1 MSMKGSSG
9 SVLAVVVVAFLAG
22 AAGGWTIAPR
32 GQHSQADSE
41 PARWVARIDDTYIS
55 DSDFIEEMQRLAG
68 QRPGQFQDIEQ
79 RRMLL
84 DDLVYR
90 TALVKA
96 ADKAGL
102 TEQPELRR
110 TLDQLISNRYLQDTL
125 REAQRELSV
134 TDNDVQDYYKKR
146 ADEYVV
152 PARKRIAMLKIAVPA
167 DAGEPVWKA
176 AMARM
181 QQARDEATAL
191 DLSVPHFGS
200 IARDVSDDAASR
212 YRGGV
217 IGWIAEGRTDRYTYD
232 RAVIDAARALEKPG
246 AVSDVLRG
254 EGGVYL
260 VRLVESEPRQ
270 TRGLDQLA
278 SGIRQRILQDRL
290 AEAEHRFKQQLMR
303 EIGVEVRESV
313 LASITPLTPAAPHA
327 IDLSPQ
333 PPAMPKDQG

>member
-1 MSMKGSSG
+1 MSMRASSG

-22 AAGGWTIAPR
+22 AAGGWAMAPR
-32 GQHSQADSE
+32 GQQPQANAE

-55 DSDFIEEMQRLAG
+55 DSEFIDEMQRLAG

-79 RRMLL
+79 RRLLL

-90 TALVKA
+90 AALVKA

-102 TEQPELRR
+102 TGQPELRR
-110 TLDQLISNRYLQDTL
+110 TLDQLISNRYLQGTL
-125 REAQRELSV
+125 REAQRALNV
-134 TDNDVQDYYKKR
+134 TDDEVRDYYKAR
-146 ADEYVV
+146 VDEYSV

-167 DAGEPVWKA
+167 DAGEPAWKA

-181 QQARDEATAL
+181 QQARIDASRL
-191 DLSVPHFGS
+191 DPNVPHFGS
-200 IARDVSDDAASR
+200 IAKDVSDDSSSR

-217 IGWIAEGRTDRYTYD
+217 IGWIAEGRSDRYTYD
-232 RAVIDAARALEKPG
+232 RTVIDAARELETPG
-246 AVSDVLRG
+246 GISDVLRG
-254 EGGVYL
+254 EDGVYL
-260 VRLVESEPRQ
+260 VRLVDSEPRQ
-270 TRGLDQLA
+270 VRGLDQLA

-303 EIGVEVRESV
+303 EVGVEVRESV
-313 LASITPLTPAAPHA
+313 LASIVPLTPAAPDDG
-327 IDLSPQ
+327 DLSPQ